1 MRKAREQYGNKG
13 RDGWSAVGIEEFESF
28 ECEDSNNDGCHN
40 DTTTGAPR
48 SIQVNTPAPHLAI
61 LTE

>member
-1 MRKAREQYGNKG
+1 MRKAREQHGKKG

-28 ECEDSNNDGCHN
+28 EDSNDGCHN

-48 SIQVNTPAPHLAI
+48 SIQVNAPAPHLAM